1 MRKIISI
8 LLLICLSISLVSCK
22 KEDTLPLPEL
32 EEGMRGQLGIDKNI
46 NEQTIDKYLGRKDS
60 VYRDMRMLVDEA
72 DYEAIGGDSYLSGYV
87 KGFEVVPYPYL
98 CNVTGLP
105 EEVGSSYS
113 GTTLFTKTEGGEY
126 IPNYAES
133 NQIIESLFP
142 KDKIIF
148 LMCGGGGYAGMTK
161 DLLVH
166 LGYDETKIYNVGGYW
181 YYDGANKVE
190 TTYEEDGKKYYD
202 FSNVNYHPIVF
213 DSLTPLNE
221 ENKNEKK
228 EADPVDDSFTFIGSS
243 NELAELEKSGKTF
256 LLYVYLPGCSS
267 CASFLPIVRDFK
279 EANGIDIYAVNL
291 TDIFKE
297 ENSVTKRIS
306 YTPSLFIYE
315 GGEVKAYLDPG
326 SDADLPYYQTLE
338 GLSGWVAEYLDVS
351 IISSDTVSEISD
363 CESACSLTD

>member
-1 MRKIISI
+1 M
-8 LLLICLSISLVSCK
+8 LLICLSVSLVSCK
-22 KEDTLPLPEL
+22 KEEALPLPEPD
-32 EEGMRGQLGIDKNI
+32 EGMRGQLGIDKNI
-46 NEQTIDKYLGRKDS
+46 NEKTIDKYLGREDS

-72 DYEAIGGDSYLSGYV
+72 NYEAIGGDSYLSGYI

-113 GTTLFTKTEGGEY
+113 GTTLFTKSEDGEY
-126 IPNYAES
+126 SPNYAES
-133 NQIIESLFP
+133 NKIIESLFP

-181 YYDGANKVE
+181 YYDGPNKVE
-190 TTYEEDGKKYYD
+190 TFYEEGGERHYD

-213 DSLTPLNE
+213 DSLTPLHQQSQDE
-221 ENKNEKK
+221 GKDDE
-228 EADPVDDSFTFIGSS
+228 PVDDGFLSVKSTD
-243 NELAELEKSGKTF
+243 ELRQLEESGKTF

-267 CASFLPIVRDFK
+267 CASFLPIVREFK
-279 EANGIDIYAVNL
+279 QANNVDIYAVNL

-297 ENSVTKRIS
+297 VNSVTERIS
-306 YTPSLFIYE
+306 YTPSMFIYE
-315 GGEVKAYLDPG
+315 DGEVKAYLDPG

-338 GLSGWVAEYLDVS
+338 GFSGWVADYLDVS